1 MSHYFEVKN
10 MYPVNTT
17 TALAR
22 ATEAL
27 HPYWSERYPSGSQAG
42 DMAKDA
48 VSAALHDPDDPDALA
63 KVLAAFDSIAWSN
76 MRRETKDIYRRMADA
91 VRAAI
96 LGEAR

>member
-1 MSHYFEVKN
+1 V
-10 MYPVNTT
+10 TT
-17 TALAR
+17 TPSITRATKAVHDVECGCEYDGDHSDEEVARWGAAAR
-22 ATEAL
+22 A
-27 HPYWSERYPSGSQAG
+27 
-42 DMAKDA
+42 A

-96 LGEAR
+96 LGEA